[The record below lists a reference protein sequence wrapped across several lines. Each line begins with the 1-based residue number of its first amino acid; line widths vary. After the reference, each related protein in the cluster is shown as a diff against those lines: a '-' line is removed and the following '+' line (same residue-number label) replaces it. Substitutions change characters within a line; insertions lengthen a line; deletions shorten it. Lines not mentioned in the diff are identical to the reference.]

1 MLKGIRGPG
10 PDYEI
15 DPKYWVLVMAKFAFV
30 LIYEVNSKKLSLGLF
45 VVFSVCLVVD
55 EI

>member
-1 MLKGIRGPG
+1 LKGIRGPG

-30 LIYEVNSKKLSLGLF
+30 LIYEVNSKKIILGLLWF
-45 VVFSVCLVVD
+45 FSVCLIVD

>member
-1 MLKGIRGPG
+1 LKGIRGPG

-30 LIYEVNSKKLSLGLF
+30 LIFEVKSKIIIHDLRGFFALF
-45 VVFSVCLVVD
+45 
-55 EI
+55 